1 MKVVFLSYSD
11 YKGGAAIAA
20 YSIFKSLQK
29 KNFLY
34 LTADKQ
40 KKKSIDI
47 FSNFNKIFI
56 SV

>member
-40 KKKSIDI
+40 KKKIYRY
-47 FSNFNKIFI
+47 FFKF
-56 SV
+56 